1 MGRVQIYS
9 ECSRRLSGFLSISKG
24 ECGGLDL
31 SLNAD
36 LALCVSELPLCGTK
50 LPESLAGVAGYS
62 VEGGVGL

>member
-36 LALCVSELPLCGTK
+36 LDLCVRELTLFFSK
-50 LPESLAGVAGYS
+50 LPESLAVVACYS
-62 VEGGVGL
+62 VDGRVGL